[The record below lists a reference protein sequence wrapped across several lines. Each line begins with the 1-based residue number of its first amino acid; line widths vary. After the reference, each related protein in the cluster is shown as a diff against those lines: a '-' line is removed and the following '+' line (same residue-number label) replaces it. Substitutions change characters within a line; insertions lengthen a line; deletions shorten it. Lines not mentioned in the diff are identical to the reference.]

1 LGKFLEAYKERVKEM
16 SLNILKINS
25 YMPELYYG
33 PKVESKNSKEA
44 RELAFRFVEERCK
57 KRR

>member
-1 LGKFLEAYKERVKEM
+1 M
-16 SLNILKINS
+16 SVNILKINS

-44 RELAFRFVEERCK
+44 RELAFRFIEERCK